1 MRRVFVNLLVPFV
14 LGLLMAVPGHTS
26 SLRAEPRPTAY
37 VDPFIGTDGTGHT
50 FPGPGMPFGMVQP
63 GPDNADSGWA
73 FTSGYQYRAP
83 LILGFSQTRASG
95 TGIPELGD
103 VLLQPSQ
110 TRRTEFASPY
120 DKASEVATPG
130 YYAVYLSDN
139 QVRVELTAGVRTA
152 LHRYT
157 FDAPGRVYVL
167 VDLQH
172 GLTFR
177 TDAQPVLAERSGLT
191 ADGVEGVMRRSN
203 WTSRTVAFS
212 VRFDHPVVESTTLPP
227 RPGDAAP
234 RYLLAFDLGAG
245 RELNVRV
252 GLSTVDVEG
261 ARANRDAV
269 SGRDFDGVRRGAV
282 AAWDDLLG
290 RIEIAADNTRKR
302 IFYTAL
308 YHAFLHPSTISDVDG
323 RWRGPHGEVL
333 RADGGE
339 RYSTL
344 SLWDTFR
351 AAHPLY
357 TLLVPERVDDFVL
370 SLLDHADAMGRLP
383 KWPIWGGETGTMI
396 GEPALPVI
404 ADAWAKGFRGFDGER
419 ALAAMIRTSTV
430 DAIPVFPGDH
440 ALSTWSLFDRFG
452 YYPFDLAGGEAVS
465 RTLEAG
471 IGDDATARMAA
482 GLARS
487 DLAGRFSSR
496 AGAWRSLVDPETR
509 LARGRD
515 STGGWREPFDPLTP
529 TSPLNNPGDYTEANA
544 WQYSWTPALHDPDGL
559 VEAMGGPTGFR
570 TMLDRFFF
578 ELPSLEGWTY
588 LGQEAMIG
596 QYAHGNEPSH
606 HIAWLY
612 AHTDAPERGHQ
623 LVARIARDFYRD
635 TPDGIIGN
643 EDAGQLSAWYVFA
656 TLGFYPVTPASGTY
670 VAGLPL
676 VDHAVLRVPGR
687 APLTIRRTGAGDRL
701 LNLTLDGRPQAPTS
715 LPHSHLVQG
724 GALLFETGREP

>member
-130 YYAVYLSDN
+130 YYAVYLGDN

-245 RELNVRV
+245 RELNARV

-261 ARANRDAV
+261 ARASRDAV

-333 RADGGE
+333 RADGGD
-339 RYSTL
+339 RDSTL
-344 SLWDTFR
+344 SL
-351 AAHPLY
+351 
-357 TLLVPERVDDFVL
+357 
-370 SLLDHADAMGRLP
+370 
-383 KWPIWGGETGTMI
+383 
-396 GEPALPVI
+396 
-404 ADAWAKGFRGFDGER
+404 
-419 ALAAMIRTSTV
+419 
-430 DAIPVFPGDH
+430 
-440 ALSTWSLFDRFG
+440 WSLFDRFG

-544 WQYSWTPALHDPDGL
+544 WQYSWTSALHDPDGL

-687 APLTIRRTGAGDRL
+687 EPLTIRRTGAGDRL

-724 GALLFETGREP
+724 GALLFEAGREP

>member
-130 YYAVYLSDN
+130 YYAVYLGDN

-245 RELNVRV
+245 RELNARV

-261 ARANRDAV
+261 ARASRDAV

-333 RADGGE
+333 RADGGD
-339 RYSTL
+339 RDSTL
-344 SLWDTFR
+344 SL
-351 AAHPLY
+351 
-357 TLLVPERVDDFVL
+357 
-370 SLLDHADAMGRLP
+370 
-383 KWPIWGGETGTMI
+383 
-396 GEPALPVI
+396 
-404 ADAWAKGFRGFDGER
+404 
-419 ALAAMIRTSTV
+419 
-430 DAIPVFPGDH
+430 
-440 ALSTWSLFDRFG
+440 WSLFDRFG

-544 WQYSWTPALHDPDGL
+544 WQYSWTSALHDPDGL

-676 VDHAVLRVPGR
+676 VDHAVQRVPGR
-687 APLTIRRTGAGDRL
+687 EPLTIRRTGAGDRL

-724 GALLFETGREP
+724 GALLFEAGREP

>member
-130 YYAVYLSDN
+130 YYAVYLGDN

-245 RELNVRV
+245 RELNARV

-261 ARANRDAV
+261 ARASRDAV

-333 RADGGE
+333 RADGGD

-344 SLWDTFR
+344 SL
-351 AAHPLY
+351 
-357 TLLVPERVDDFVL
+357 
-370 SLLDHADAMGRLP
+370 
-383 KWPIWGGETGTMI
+383 
-396 GEPALPVI
+396 
-404 ADAWAKGFRGFDGER
+404 
-419 ALAAMIRTSTV
+419 
-430 DAIPVFPGDH
+430 
-440 ALSTWSLFDRFG
+440 WSLFDRFG

-544 WQYSWTPALHDPDGL
+544 WQYSWTSALHDPDGL

-687 APLTIRRTGAGDRL
+687 EPLTIRRTGAGDRL

-724 GALLFETGREP
+724 GALLFEAGREP

>member
-130 YYAVYLSDN
+130 YYAVYLGDN

-177 TDAQPVLAERSGLT
+177 TYAQPVLAERSGLT

-245 RELNVRV
+245 RELNARV

-261 ARANRDAV
+261 ARASRDAV

-333 RADGGE
+333 RADGGD
-339 RYSTL
+339 RDSTL
-344 SLWDTFR
+344 SL
-351 AAHPLY
+351 
-357 TLLVPERVDDFVL
+357 
-370 SLLDHADAMGRLP
+370 
-383 KWPIWGGETGTMI
+383 
-396 GEPALPVI
+396 
-404 ADAWAKGFRGFDGER
+404 
-419 ALAAMIRTSTV
+419 
-430 DAIPVFPGDH
+430 
-440 ALSTWSLFDRFG
+440 WSLFDRFG

-544 WQYSWTPALHDPDGL
+544 WQYSWTSALHDPDGL

-687 APLTIRRTGAGDRL
+687 EPLTIRRTGAGDRL

-724 GALLFETGREP
+724 GALLFEAGREP

>member
-130 YYAVYLSDN
+130 YYAVYLGDN

-245 RELNVRV
+245 RELNARV

-261 ARANRDAV
+261 ARASRDAV

-333 RADGGE
+333 RADGGD

-344 SLWDTFR
+344 SL
-351 AAHPLY
+351 
-357 TLLVPERVDDFVL
+357 
-370 SLLDHADAMGRLP
+370 
-383 KWPIWGGETGTMI
+383 
-396 GEPALPVI
+396 
-404 ADAWAKGFRGFDGER
+404 
-419 ALAAMIRTSTV
+419 
-430 DAIPVFPGDH
+430 
-440 ALSTWSLFDRFG
+440 WSLFDRFG

-544 WQYSWTPALHDPDGL
+544 WQYSWTSALHDPDGL

-596 QYAHGNEPSH
+596 
-606 HIAWLY
+606 
-612 AHTDAPERGHQ
+612 
-623 LVARIARDFYRD
+623 
-635 TPDGIIGN
+635 
-643 EDAGQLSAWYVFA
+643 
-656 TLGFYPVTPASGTY
+656 
-670 VAGLPL
+670 
-676 VDHAVLRVPGR
+676 
-687 APLTIRRTGAGDRL
+687 
-701 LNLTLDGRPQAPTS
+701 
-715 LPHSHLVQG
+715 
-724 GALLFETGREP
+724 